1 MANRSNRRLETL
13 AIAKCREHD
22 RAIRNR
28 RANTP
33 SWPGQLSPPQRPDI
47 REQSILKTKK
57 AECLQNGRSPYTHS
71 KRSAVRRMIWIRAL
85 TRGDLSGSSSR
96 GRDTFFC
103 FAKRKYPKKRRPDV
117 RALRLQLR
125 VPCASRLKRR
135 LRNSRWPCRPS
146 LKQSSPTSPFQPAML
161 GALDGSPFVVA
172 QTIEACKTSF
182 FRWAGSRSGIGLQAR
197 LQSNTRVLC
206 RPASSP
212 ALPLRP
218 KPPAERGEMS
228 FSRHPLVTCHC

>member
-117 RALRLQLR
+117 RALR
-125 VPCASRLKRR
+125 CATGSLCFSSETAAAE
-135 LRNSRWPCRPS
+135 LASVLWP
-146 LKQSSPTSPFQPAML
+146 A
-161 GALDGSPFVVA
+161 A
-172 QTIEACKTSF
+172 QTVLADFPVSACDA
-182 FRWAGSRSGIGLQAR
+182 RRSRR
-197 LQSNTRVLC
+197 EPV
-206 RPASSP
+206 
-212 ALPLRP
+212 
-218 KPPAERGEMS
+218 RGGAND
-228 FSRHPLVTCHC
+228 